1 MLQLG
6 WTHRPAGFTL
16 VELLV
21 VLFIL
26 GLAIGMA
33 SLSINRDDS
42 QTQAQQAME
51 NLLLEARFVSEQ
63 AVLNR
68 EVMGLFLVPNME
80 DESLE
85 LQWCYRW
92 QRRRDDA
99 WQNVTE
105 ALAQKCLSS
114 ELELE
119 ARVEGEAW
127 QYDPRE
133 TTEQPVLVFYPS
145 GEATSLELALI
156 PNQLDEAE
164 IQRLEVTMMGDLTW
178 LNRQQERMP

>member
-1 MLQLG
+1 MVQS
-6 WTHRPAGFTL
+6 RRASRGFTL

-21 VLFIL
+21 VLMIL

-33 SLSINRDDS
+33 SLSINREDS

-51 NLLLEARFVSEQ
+51 DLLLEARFVSEQ

-68 EVMGLFLVPNME
+68 EVMALFLVPDMAE
-80 DESLE
+80 RSLE
-85 LQWCYRW
+85 QQWCYRW
-92 QRRRDDA
+92 QRRRDDS
-99 WQNVTE
+99 WQSVSE
-105 ALAQKCLSS
+105 ALEQKCLPP

-145 GEATSLELALI
+145 GEATSFELAMI

-178 LNRQQERMP
+178 LNREQELEP